1 MASNGQTSKPA
12 SKENDDLDAFFK
24 TTITQLNRTTE
35 VERILSLPKIDPF
48 SILEL
53 ETSCDDNDIK
63 KAYRNKSR
71 LVHPDKTQHPKAVDA
86 FDVLKQAQDQLLDE
100 DNRRFLLKMI
110 ADAESIL
117 KKELA
122 DSLKKGGLAHSST
135 QAAKQSSSLKLQQQ
149 QPLLPS
155 KHQVMAKFRALIV
168 ELEWQRI
175 RKAAAETDRK
185 AAELAAKEKAK
196 QAAEE
201 SQKRERDWDQ
211 ARDER
216 VSSWR
221 QFQNKSLSSKKSGKK
236 KIKK

>member
-1 MASNGQTSKPA
+1 MASNGRTSKAA
-12 SKENDDLDAFFK
+12 STENDDLDAFFK
-24 TTITQLNRTTE
+24 TAITQLNRSTE

-53 ETSCDDNDIK
+53 EISCDDNDIK

-122 DSLKKGGLAHSST
+122 DSLKKNGLA
-135 QAAKQSSSLKLQQQ
+135 QSSALKQQQQQQ
-149 QPLLPS
+149 QPPPLLPN
-155 KHQVMAKFRALIV
+155 KQQIMAKFRALIV

-185 AAELAAKEKAK
+185 AAELAAKEKA
-196 QAAEE
+196 QLAAEE
-201 SQKRERDWDQ
+201 SRKRERDWDQ

-221 QFQNKSLSSKKSGKK
+221 QFQNKSLSGRKSGKK
-236 KIKK
+236 KVKK